1 MITKQLNGYKVEFY
15 SEEEWDIP
23 KTEYSTSLKDWAAI
37 GNFMSFPKEVKY
49 AGLVTLTELI
59 TWVQN
64 QETESFHKRL
74 TTPKIVDRYRK
85 RDVGLSLYIEPKPIT
100 KEAQLLMLKYLSE
113 NGLFLGK
120 FGSS

>member
-1 MITKQLNGYKVEFY
+1 M
-15 SEEEWDIP
+15 
-23 KTEYSTSLKDWAAI
+23 
-37 GNFMSFPKEVKY
+37 
-49 AGLVTLTELI
+49 TLTELI
-59 TWVQN
+59 TWVSN
-64 QETESFHKRL
+64 QEGESFHKRL

-120 FGSS
+120 LGWTQIKPDFLVYRAYYDDNDIEPIEQTLKQDLTWDY